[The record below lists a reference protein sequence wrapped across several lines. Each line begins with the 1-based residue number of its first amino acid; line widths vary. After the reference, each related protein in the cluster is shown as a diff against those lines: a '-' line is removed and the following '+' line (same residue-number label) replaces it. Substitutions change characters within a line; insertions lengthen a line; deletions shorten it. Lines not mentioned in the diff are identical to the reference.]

1 MPAKKQE
8 KKKSYS
14 ERMMDYMRE
23 HMSGTT
29 GDAIKQHNASLK
41 ATLYEIDKKEDEDES
56 KERKR

>member
-1 MPAKKQE
+1 MVE
-8 KKKSYS
+8 F
-14 ERMMDYMRE
+14 MRE
-23 HMSGTT
+23 RMSGTT